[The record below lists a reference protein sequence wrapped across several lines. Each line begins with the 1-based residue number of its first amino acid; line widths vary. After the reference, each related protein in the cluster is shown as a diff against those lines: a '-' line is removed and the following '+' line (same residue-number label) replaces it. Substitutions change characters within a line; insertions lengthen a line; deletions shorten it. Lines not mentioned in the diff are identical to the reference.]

1 MNKKMW
7 VFFGI
12 LANFFRVYWYTTNPP
27 WPTLKDTPIKMF
39 QKNGKKSYVLL
50 NKPDLLTRLWTDL
63 HNWYGIFFTA
73 KMQTSLLKKA
83 PTARGRQ

>member
-1 MNKKMW
+1 MGIF
-7 VFFGI
+7 VYFGEFFSGI
-12 LANFFRVYWYTTNPP
+12 LVYHSSP

-39 QKNGKKSYVLL
+39 QKNGKKLCIF
-50 NKPDLLTRLWTDL
+50 KQTRPPNQTLDRFPQLVW
-63 HNWYGIFFTA
+63 NFFTA